1 MRYHDSSRHRL
12 SCFMRRALLTH
23 FTATTIPHV
32 RIDALCFGAPARS
45 YPQRGRTIHDFHPG
59 QLFGVV
65 WWRWYAGDEQH
76 RTLAILEAP
85 QARGDGDSVLAV
97 HPAAI
102 VHVFMD
108 QFGPAGQE
116 RSVDHMLDLIQNIR
130 DCGIEPATIDAK
142 YWRRASWRI
151 LLGQRPPKLVPRDIP
166 NQEQSA

>member
-1 MRYHDSSRHRL
+1 MRPAR
-12 SCFMRRALLTH
+12 LTH

-32 RIDALCFGAPARS
+32 RIDALCFGTPSCS
-45 YPQRGRTIHDFHPG
+45 YPQRGRTIHEFHPG

-76 RTLAILEAP
+76 HTLAILEAP
-85 QARGDGDSVLAV
+85 QARGEGDSVMAV

-108 QFGPAGQE
+108 QYGPAGQE
-116 RSVDHMLDLIQNIR
+116 RSVDHMLDLIQSIR
-130 DCGIEPATIDAK
+130 DRGIEPATVDAK

-151 LLGQRPPKLVPRDIP
+151 LLGQRPPKLLPGDFA
-166 NQEQSA
+166 NQEQRA

>member
-1 MRYHDSSRHRL
+1 MRPAR
-12 SCFMRRALLTH
+12 LTH

-45 YPQRGRTIHDFHPG
+45 YPQRGRTIHEFHPG

-65 WWRWYAGDEQH
+65 WWRWYAGDQQH

-85 QARGDGDSVLAV
+85 RARGEEDFVPDV

-108 QFGPAGQE
+108 QYGPAGQE

-130 DCGIEPATIDAK
+130 DRGIEPATIDAK
-142 YWRRASWRI
+142 YWRRASRRI
-151 LLGQRPPKLVPRDIP
+151 LLGQRPPKLLPGDFA
-166 NQEQSA
+166 NQKNCA

>member
-1 MRYHDSSRHRL
+1 MRPAR
-12 SCFMRRALLTH
+12 LTH

-45 YPQRGRTIHDFHPG
+45 YAQRDRTIHEFRPG
-59 QLFGVV
+59 QIFGVV
-65 WWRWYAGDEQH
+65 WWRWYAGDQQH

-85 QARGDGDSVLAV
+85 RAPGDGDSVPDV

-108 QFGPAGQE
+108 QYGPAGQE
-116 RSVDHMLDLIQNIR
+116 RSVDHLLDLIQNIR
-130 DCGIEPATIDAK
+130 NRGMEPATIGAK
-142 YWRRASWRI
+142 YWRRASRRI
-151 LLGQRPPKLVPRDIP
+151 LLGQRPPKLVPGDFT

>member
-1 MRYHDSSRHRL
+1 MRPAR
-12 SCFMRRALLTH
+12 LTH

-32 RIDALCFGAPARS
+32 RIDALFFGVPAGS
-45 YPQRGRTIHDFHPG
+45 YPQHGRTIHDFHPG
-59 QLFGVV
+59 QLFGVG

-108 QFGPAGQE
+108 QYGPAGQE

-130 DCGIEPATIDAK
+130 DRGIEPATIDAK
-142 YWRRASWRI
+142 YWRRASRLI
-151 LLGQRPPKLVPRDIP
+151 LLGKRPPKLLLGDFA
-166 NQEQSA
+166 NQENCA

>member
-1 MRYHDSSRHRL
+1 MYSAR
-12 SCFMRRALLTH
+12 LTH

-32 RIDALCFGAPARS
+32 RIDALCLGVPARS

-65 WWRWYAGDEQH
+65 WWRWHAGDQQH

-85 QARGDGDSVLAV
+85 RAREEGDSVLAV

-108 QFGPAGQE
+108 QYGPAGQE

-130 DCGIEPATIDAK
+130 DRGIEPATIDAK
-142 YWRRASWRI
+142 YWRRASQRI
-151 LLGQRPPKLVPRDIP
+151 LLGQRPPKWVPGDFANRE
-166 NQEQSA
+166 NCA

>member
-1 MRYHDSSRHRL
+1 MRPAR
-12 SCFMRRALLTH
+12 LTH

-32 RIDALCFGAPARS
+32 RIDALCFGTPSCS
-45 YPQRGRTIHDFHPG
+45 YPQRGRTIHEFHPG

-85 QARGDGDSVLAV
+85 QARGEGDSVLAV

-108 QFGPAGQE
+108 QYGPAGQE
-116 RSVDHMLDLIQNIR
+116 RSVDHMLDLIQSIR
-130 DCGIEPATIDAK
+130 DRGIEPATVDAK

-151 LLGQRPPKLVPRDIP
+151 LLRQRPPKWVPGDFA
-166 NQEQSA
+166 NQEQRA